1 MNNLTSSNEEI
12 DMIKDVIKDFGVNEI
27 TPVVSDIESN
37 SEIPSS
43 ILKQVSELGLYG
55 MLGSSEYNGA
65 ETSFSTFIHGM
76 LELAKYSPAL
86 SALLMFQNV
95 FSVQP
100 ITQFGSTEQKESILG
115 DLNTGNKL
123 GTALIG
129 DDGGTLNIRT
139 INTEA
144 MDEGD
149 SLSISGT
156 KKFAFNGAIADYF
169 IVLCNIGTN
178 PCFVLVEKDNQ
189 GVSIGNPIDTVGLRG
204 NKSVPVSF
212 YSCNVPK
219 TNIIGSPTD
228 TNKIIH
234 SIQESFWMGIGA
246 ISNGVMQS
254 ALSQAIKYSNERQQF
269 SKPISSFEAIQNK
282 LSNIST
288 DIEVSLAMLEKACK
302 SKDTGEDILR
312 QSAMTKIFTTEKAQQ
327 NTKLALLVHGGYGF
341 IKDYPIERTVRDAE
355 TLKTICDSNDDLRL
369 IVSKPFVS

>member
-123 GTALIG
+123 GTALI
-129 DDGGTLNIRT
+129 DDNGGTLNIRT

-178 PCFVLVEKDNQ
+178 PCFVLIEKDNQ

-234 SIQESFWMGIGA
+234 SIQESYWMGIGA